1 MSKISLQLA
10 SVVNGADRR
19 KKLNLEKSC
28 MFLWLHVPSHLLVFL
43 RLTFLQSYR
52 RKQSLFSTV
61 PNIFGVEQNSFVFLY
76 TIFLCHVDWVII
88 PCFAAKCKKEKGEIL
103 MEHK

>member
-19 KKLNLEKSC
+19 NKLNLEKSC

-88 PCFAAKCKKEKGEIL
+88 PRFAAKCKKEKGEIL